1 MKSNFA
7 FFDRW
12 VESLKR
18 MACHKRAEPFMAFIA
33 FSESIVFPIPTAILL
48 VAMVQSSPHK
58 AWRYATVCAVFSILG
73 GLFGY
78 ALGWFAYE
86 SFALP
91 ILENLGKLE
100 KIDKFKDLTDEYG
113 AMAVF
118 AGGLTPFPYKVITI
132 LSGAL
137 KLNLI
142 IFIIASIVAR
152 FAQFFIIAAMVW
164 KFGEQ
169 AEALIKKHLALVTT
183 GLFFIVLIAWALWKY
198 VIHPH

>member
-1 MKSNFA
+1 MKSNFP

-12 VESLKR
+12 VEQVKNLAR
-18 MACHKRAEPFMAFIA
+18 HKRAEPFMAFISFA
-33 FSESIVFPIPTAILL
+33 ESIIFPIPTAVLL

-58 AWRYATVCAVFSILG
+58 AWRYAFICSIFSVIG

-86 SFALP
+86 SLAQP
-91 ILENLGKLE
+91 ILENLGKME
-100 KIDKFKDLTDEYG
+100 KVENYKDMANEYG

-137 KLNLI
+137 KLSLPV
-142 IFIIASIVAR
+142 FIIASLVSR
-152 FAQFFIIAAMVW
+152 FAQFYIIAGLVW

-169 AEALIKKHLALVTT
+169 AETIIKKHLALFTT
-183 GLFFIVLIAWALWKY
+183 GFVVLVCALWALWKY
-198 VIHPH
+198 THPH